1 VELGPQGIR
10 LNSVAP
16 GITET
21 DMSAGIPKEMLDGMV
36 AQTPLG
42 RLGRPE
48 DIARAVA
55 FLASDDAS
63 WITGQVL
70 QSSGGLML

>member
-1 VELGPQGIR
+1 
-10 LNSVAP
+10 
-16 GITET
+16 
-21 DMSAGIPKEMLDGMV
+21 MLDGMI

-42 RLGRPE
+42 RIGQPE

>member
-1 VELGPQGIR
+1 MGCCR
-10 LNSVAP
+10 LIV
-16 GITET
+16 IE
-21 DMSAGIPKEMLDGMV
+21 GMV

-42 RLGRPE
+42 RIGETE
-48 DIARAVA
+48 DIARAVT
-55 FLASDDAS
+55 FLASEEAS